1 MEKLKTLTIR
11 QIHDWRPSNSGPD
24 ESFGRKALEKLFGG
38 DSIPVLQFVDLDIPS
53 GARLFVVLRPEVLG
67 DAFAPCLADI
77 AEHVLPIFQQKLPD
91 DERPARAIA
100 AIRGFARGE
109 VGKGDLLKASR
120 ATENA
125 GYDDNAPTH
134 GYPPVRIE
142 VTYVPS
148 VGMAAHFAGRAAADA
163 PNPGRVNRAAKY
175 ARLASN
181 YASDA
186 AGHPAMDDPVDPDY
200 FAVQAA
206 SDAEDDWQIQC
217 VRGYLSGERGE

>member
-109 VGKGDLLKASR
+109 VGKGDLLTASR

-125 GYDDNAPTH
+125 GYDDNAPNSWL
-134 GYPPVRIE
+134 PPGANRSHLRPQCR
-142 VTYVPS
+142 YGGPLR
-148 VGMAAHFAGRAAADA
+148 G
-163 PNPGRVNRAAKY
+163 PGRRRRSQSRPCQPGRQICQACLPLCL
-175 ARLASN
+175 RCRGS
-181 YASDA
+181 S
-186 AGHPAMDDPVDPDY
+186 GH
-200 FAVQAA
+200 
-206 SDAEDDWQIQC
+206 
-217 VRGYLSGERGE
+217 G

>member
-109 VGKGDLLKASR
+109 VGKGDLLTASR

-134 GYPPVRIE
+134 GYPPCESKSPTSPVSARRPTTRAGPPPTLPIPAVSTGPPNMPGLPPIMLPMPRVIRPWMTLWIPTTLQSRPR
-142 VTYVPS
+142 VTPKTI
-148 VGMAAHFAGRAAADA
+148 G
-163 PNPGRVNRAAKY
+163 K
-175 ARLASN
+175 SN
-181 YASDA
+181 A
-186 AGHPAMDDPVDPDY
+186 
-200 FAVQAA
+200 
-206 SDAEDDWQIQC
+206 
-217 VRGYLSGERGE
+217 